1 MFFSF
6 FRHKHDEDDDED
18 DFYGR
23 PDDDQEEAS
32 RAGASKEAPL
42 PPPIGSG
49 VGRLDRQKR
58 MASRQ
63 QGRPGASSTAGS
75 SAAELRRRYEE
86 YERNR
91 SAAAAKASQ
100 ASGGTSGPAAGSSS
114 GSSASA
120 TLHYA
125 ATHRP
130 APKSPATARD
140 MASIEKRMSTIGRPT
155 AAVSASVGR
164 GFISRNPDVVPA
176 TNRAKAAPGGGSVSD
191 MQYHRF
197 AAYLQE
203 KSGIVLG
210 ENKQYL
216 VNSRLSSLLN
226 TFRATSIDDL
236 LTRCMDGKDDKVA
249 EAVLNAM
256 TTNET
261 LWFRDTYPYLALSN
275 IILPELAMRGKFPVR
290 IWSSACS
297 SGQEPYSIAITV
309 LEMMSHMVH
318 IDPSQVQIIATDLST
333 DMLQRC
339 RAGYYDAH
347 ALSRGLSAERR
358 AKFFRPTHNPALMQI
373 DPRVKHMVEFRQ
385 MNLLGS
391 YALMGRFDVIF
402 CRNVLIYFN
411 NDVKAQ
417 ILRKFSMCLNKGGY
431 LILGSTETLVGV
443 ADQFEMMRCHP
454 GIIYKKIR

>member
-6 FRHKHDEDDDED
+6 FRRKRDDDED
-18 DFYGR
+18 DYYGR
-23 PDDDQEEAS
+23 SDGDDS
-32 RAGASKEAPL
+32 HAGAGSESPL
-42 PPPIGSG
+42 PPAMGSG
-49 VGRLDRQKR
+49 IGRLDRQKR
-58 MASRQ
+58 LASRT
-63 QGRPGASSTAGS
+63 QGSFGSPASRREQSDRTAD
-75 SAAELRRRYEE
+75 ELKRRYAE
-86 YERNR
+86 YERAHKTASASTGAAASGT
-91 SAAAAKASQ
+91 SAA
-100 ASGGTSGPAAGSSS
+100 SS
-114 GSSASA
+114 
-120 TLHYA
+120 LQRYA
-125 ATHRP
+125 AAHRP
-130 APKSPATARD
+130 VLKTQSAPRD
-140 MASIEKRMSTIGRPT
+140 MASIEKRLSTIGRPT
-155 AAVSASVGR
+155 AAVTASVGH

-176 TNRAKAAPGGGSVSD
+176 TNRARAALGGGSVSD

-216 VNSRLSSLLN
+216 VNSRLNSLLS
-226 TFRATSIDDL
+226 TFRCGSIDEL
-236 LTRCMDGKDDKVA
+236 LTRCMDGRDDKVS

-275 IILPELAMRGKFPVR
+275 IILPELAMRGKYPVR

-309 LEMMSHMVH
+309 LEMLGHMVH

-333 DMLQRC
+333 DMLSRC

-385 MNLLGS
+385 MNLLCS

-417 ILRKFSMCLNKGGY
+417 ILRKFAMCLNKGGY
-431 LILGSTETLVGV
+431 LILGSTETLVRV

>member
-6 FRHKHDEDDDED
+6 FRRKDDEDDD
-18 DFYGR
+18 DFYSR
-23 PDDDQEEAS
+23 PDPKDKSNQPGEGDRIS
-32 RAGASKEAPL
+32 RL
-42 PPPIGSG
+42 GSTS
-49 VGRLDRQKR
+49 VGRIDRNRRALSGKDSDTNPLS
-58 MASRQ
+58 SRLAAT
-63 QGRPGASSTAGS
+63 RPGAESQKDLSSST
-75 SAAELRRRYEE
+75 ERLKRRYEE
-86 YERNR
+86 YERDR
-91 SAAAAKASQ
+91 KALGESA
-100 ASGGTSGPAAGSSS
+100 GGSSVRPLGNTSG
-114 GSSASA
+114 SA
-120 TLHYA
+120 HYA
-125 ATHRP
+125 ASKP
-130 APKSPATARD
+130 DVKSSSSLTLDRAAL
-140 MASIEKRMSTIGRPT
+140 EKRLNSIGRPT
-155 AAVSASVGR
+155 AQINESVGH
-164 GFISRNPDVVPA
+164 GFISRNPDVVPSP
-176 TNRAKAAPGGGSVSD
+176 NRARAPIGGGNVSD

-197 AAYLQE
+197 ATYLQE

-216 VNSRLSSLLN
+216 VNSRLSSLLE
-226 TFRATSIDDL
+226 TFRISSIDDL
-236 LTRCMDGKDDKVA
+236 LTRCMEGRDDELT
-249 EAVLNAM
+249 EAVINAM

-275 IILPELAMRGKFPVR
+275 IILPELAMSGKTPVR

-309 LEMMSHMVH
+309 LEMMGRMVH
-318 IDPSQVQIIATDLST
+318 IDPTQVQIIATDLST
-333 DMLQRC
+333 AMLQRC

-373 DPRVKHMVEFRQ
+373 DPRVKRMVEFRQ

-411 NDVKAQ
+411 NDVKAS
-417 ILRKFSMCLNKGGY
+417 ILRKFAMCLNKGGY

-443 ADQFEMMRCHP
+443 ADQFEMIRCHP

>member
-6 FRHKHDEDDDED
+6 FRHKHDEDDDD

-23 PDDDQEEAS
+23 PDDS
-32 RAGASKEAPL
+32 KAGKEDAF
-42 PPPIGSG
+42 PPAMGTG

-58 MASRQ
+58 LASRT
-63 QGRPGASSTAGS
+63 SS
-75 SAAELRRRYEE
+75 SALDRRDQSHRTADELKRRYEE
-86 YERNR
+86 YERSR
-91 SAAAAKASQ
+91 KTAAGGQAGSLAAPAAA
-100 ASGGTSGPAAGSSS
+100 SSS
-114 GSSASA
+114 GAASPA
-120 TLHYA
+120 QRYA
-125 ATHRP
+125 AAHSP
-130 APKSPATARD
+130 APRAAPSAARD
-140 MASIEKRMSTIGRPT
+140 KASIEKRISAIGRPT
-155 AAVSASVGR
+155 AAVTASVGR

-176 TNRAKAAPGGGSVSD
+176 TNRARTTAGGGSVSD
-191 MQYHRF
+191 MQYRRF

-216 VNSRLSSLLN
+216 VNSRLNSLVA
-226 TFRATSIDDL
+226 TFRCSSVDEL
-236 LTRCMDGKDDKVA
+236 LTRCMDGKDEKVA

-275 IILPELAMRGKFPVR
+275 IILPELAMRGKYPVR
-290 IWSSACS
+290 IWSSDCS

-358 AKFFRPTHNPALMQI
+358 AKFFRPTHNPAMMQI